1 MEEKGKKSA
10 THFSEIIEWWG
21 MKLDLSRYILR
32 PVSGTKEAFHKYSLN
47 EHKVHF
53 PDFMLFIF
61 CFKFCIYLFLA
72 AQGLWCCARTFS
84 SVTVRLVWL
93 SLEQG
98 LLCCSVRASWWF
110 LLSWSTGFKSS
121 EFSSCSSWA
130 QYLWHTDL
138 VAPLHVES
146 SQKRDR
152 TPVPCIGKQILIHC
166 TTREIPFAGL

>member
-1 MEEKGKKSA
+1 MKTWRSWDYLTLVYRPLLCGLTNALVQEKGKKSA

-72 AQGLWCCARTFS
+72 AQGL
-84 SVTVRLVWL
+84 
-93 SLEQG
+93 
-98 LLCCSVRASWWF
+98 
-110 LLSWSTGFKSS
+110 
-121 EFSSCSSWA
+121 
-130 QYLWHTDL
+130 
-138 VAPLHVES
+138 
-146 SQKRDR
+146 
-152 TPVPCIGKQILIHC
+152 
-166 TTREIPFAGL
+166 